1 MLKKI
6 IASLDDPKTA
16 KKIHGRAGV
25 AWLIASV
32 PICIFLNSSVP
43 FIVFVSVYAIVVGHW
58 SGWDAAGGE
67 VEIEKLH
74 QRLEKLEKKK

>member
-6 IASLDDPKTA
+6 IKALDDPKTA

-25 AWLIASV
+25 IWLVASV

-74 QRLEKLEKKK
+74 KRISELEKQ